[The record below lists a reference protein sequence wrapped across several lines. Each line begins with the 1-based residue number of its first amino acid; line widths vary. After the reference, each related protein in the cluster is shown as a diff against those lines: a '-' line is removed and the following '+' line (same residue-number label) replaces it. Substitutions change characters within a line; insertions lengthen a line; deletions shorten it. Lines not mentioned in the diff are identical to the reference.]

1 MKKKFNSVL
10 IIGMGLIGSS
20 ISRALTE
27 NHVAKNVYGLDSDDK
42 VIKKC
47 LELNLLTQGET
58 NLVNF
63 NSRHFF
69 ITISLESKP

>member
-27 NHVAKNVYGLDSDDK
+27 NHVAKHVYGLDSDDK

-47 LELNLLTQGET
+47 LELNLLIQGET
-58 NLVNF
+58 NF
-63 NSRHFF
+63 
-69 ITISLESKP
+69 SKF

>member
-1 MKKKFNSVL
+1 MKTKFNSVL

-27 NHVAKNVYGLDSDDK
+27 NHVAKNVYGLDSNDK

-47 LELNLLTQGET
+47 LELNLLIQGET
-58 NLVNF
+58 NLANF
-63 NSRHFF
+63 NSQL
-69 ITISLESKP
+69 I